1 MPLSSSARV
10 VSETDAHPD
19 RSVAIIG
26 ATGVL
31 CALVVLAT
39 SATLRL
45 ATSMESGSAVTQ
57 LAVAV
62 ENPVRLLHRVA
73 AMAISGLSLWAFV
86 VALRGR
92 KHTRASKTR
101 FQMAGTLLLLTIFL
115 SILGPFTPGYRIDAI
130 TVGNVTGGVA
140 LVLVFQAWWMS
151 GQAGSGPTAM
161 RPTSAKLAMCVFAAQ
176 ISLGALVSAQA
187 MTQRFG
193 WLLPHIGGAI
203 VLIGCTVFWHMTSS
217 ESGLARRRLILGLV
231 LMHVQAAGGI
241 ALALL
246 AERPLGLAVAHAM
259 LSPLIGMV
267 LLGAW
272 LARDGG
278 LETLRDDA

>member
-1 MPLSSSARV
+1 MAHSPSARAV
-10 VSETDAHPD
+10 GGTAAHTG
-19 RSVAIIG
+19 RTVALIG
-26 ATGVL
+26 AVGML

-45 ATSMESGSAVTQ
+45 ATSLDTGSAVTQ
-57 LAVAV
+57 LPAAV
-62 ENPVRLLHRVA
+62 ENPMRLLHRLA
-73 AMAISGLSLWAFV
+73 AMVISGLSLWAFLL
-86 VALRGR
+86 AFRGR
-92 KHTRASKTR
+92 KLSPEGKAR

-151 GQAGSGPTAM
+151 GLAGSGPTAI
-161 RPTSAKLAMCVFAAQ
+161 RPASAKVAMCVFAVQ

-203 VLIGCTVFWHMTSS
+203 VLIGCTVFWHMTSQES
-217 ESGLARRRLILGLV
+217 ELARRRLVRGLV
-231 LMHVQAAGGI
+231 LMHVQAAGGF
-241 ALALL
+241 ALATL

-272 LARDGG
+272 LAQDGG
-278 LETLRDDA
+278 LATPRDDA